1 MKPTN
6 KSASGTSYWE
16 DTLTTTVNEI
26 KRAFPD
32 AIDDGGDGGYKS
44 YHSFVFETDNGDI
57 VTIYD
62 YKIGPFKNNDIVEF
76 HIGGASKKI
85 TSAAK
90 RVFESLIIQYINIEA
105 VN

>member
-26 KRAFPD
+26 KRAFSD

-44 YHSFVFETDNGDI
+44 RHGFIFETDNGDI

-62 YKIGPFKNNDIVEF
+62 YKVGPFNDNDIVEF
-76 HIGGASKKI
+76 HIGGKSKEI
-85 TSAAK
+85 TSSAK
-90 RVFESLIIQYINIEA
+90 RVFESLIVNYTQYE
-105 VN
+105 